1 MFPAR
6 AQIQTLIQRWEQKSW
21 GHQASL
27 KWIIELLHQPIVKC
41 SISLL
46 WEQMQPAHTCT
57 ETVTSHIFF
66 SRDGF
71 YYYAITSKRNHVRN
85 FDSTCF
91 LKWYWMIHDKIRR
104 GLDKLT
110 SLPTKPWS
118 HILGGEH
125 CTSMNRGHGF
135 ELHLKPYLPWWS
147 IILHFQKRKYLMDIL
162 AYWCCLRFVIS
173 SFPKWENLLH
183 KGLLGISTWVD

>member
-1 MFPAR
+1 MVVAFCSHHLIAIPQCSRSGLKSRLFDPEMR
-6 AQIQTLIQRWEQKSW
+6 AKIMRPP
-21 GHQASL
+21 SL
-27 KWIIELLHQPIVKC
+27 SEVNNNIELLHQPIVKC

-71 YYYAITSKRNHVRN
+71 YYYAITSKRNHVTN

-104 GLDKLT
+104 GLNKLT

-125 CTSMNRGHGF
+125 CTSMNQGHGF
-135 ELHLKPYLPWWS
+135 ELHWSPIYLDDRSFFTSRKENIWW
-147 IILHFQKRKYLMDIL
+147 IF
-162 AYWCCLRFVIS
+162 
-173 SFPKWENLLH
+173 
-183 KGLLGISTWVD
+183 